1 MLNLRNFIVGLI
13 ATIMGIIAFGVL
25 VRMAWEIWDF
35 IVQRL
40 AEMGYPPGTEYL
52 LGAILLIMAVYLGI
66 VELKKPR
73 LKK

>member
-1 MLNLRNFIVGLI
+1 MNLKDFIIGMI
-13 ATIMGIIAFGVL
+13 ATVMGIIAFGVL

-52 LGAILLIMAVYLGI
+52 LGMALLIIAVYLGI
-66 VELKKPR
+66 VQLKKPR
-73 LKK
+73 LT